1 MKKSSTGRG
10 EFTEIKKRTSWH
22 MKTNNSFEMSKL
34 DMPTYKD
41 SKKGKGYITISQNEI
56 QHFQPLLILH
66 VLRIVTVIFASVP

>member
-1 MKKSSTGRG
+1 
-10 EFTEIKKRTSWH
+10 

-66 VLRIVTVIFASVP
+66 VLRIVRVIFASVP